1 MRTLSVL
8 FLVFLLAGLSGCS
21 DDDDTTSTGGGGACK
36 VESGG
41 VTTCTQYG
49 DDYPAASIDAA
60 KNACTT
66 GTWLEAGCPATNSNG
81 NCKMVNAGYTVTYYY
96 YGLTG
101 ATGAAIK
108 QGCTGTWTDGET
120 PITEPSTEDPAGDDE
135 SDDPST
141 TDPSED
147 PATTDPSDDPAT
159 TDPSDD
165 PATTDPSEDPA
176 TTDPTEDSVP
186 VDFAGTL
193 IAFGSNPAT
202 PVPGMTVTVLSN
214 TTGETVPDFTATTSA
229 ADGKVTFADV
239 PSGKIGFKVAGV
251 VGADSVRLFRDTYQF
266 NIDASATSEVLWIVP
281 EAVYSQAPMG
291 AGLQVQAGKSVA
303 AGGVYWVNGQVEE
316 PVACATVEIVD
327 GGAGQ
332 IRYFGDNNLPAP
344 FEGFTGMTDGATLY
358 KGINRVNGYYLIANM
373 EPGEI
378 TVRALVGTTE
388 IGRTTFFNFADSINI
403 GNIYASGDANPSTTT
418 TCTEAYS
425 ATF

>member
-8 FLVFLLAGLSGCS
+8 FLLVFLLAGLAGCS
-21 DDDDTTSTGGGGACK
+21 DDDETTSTGGGGACK
-36 VESGG
+36 VKSGG

-49 DDYPAASIDAA
+49 DDYPSASINAA

-66 GTWLEAGCPATNSNG
+66 GSWLDAGCPTANANG
-81 NCKMVNAGYTVTYYY
+81 NCKMVNAGYTITYYY

-108 QGCTGTWTDGET
+108 QGCSGTWTDGEA
-120 PITEPSTEDPAGDDE
+120 PIPAPPTEDPAGDDE
-135 SDDPST
+135 SDDP
-141 TDPSED
+141 
-147 PATTDPSDDPAT
+147 ATTDPSDDPT
-159 TDPSDD
+159 NGEQSDD
-165 PATTDPSEDPA
+165 PATTDPSEDPT
-176 TTDPTEDSVP
+176 TTDPTEDIVP

-193 IAFGSNPAT
+193 IAFGSNPPT
-202 PVPGMTVTVLSN
+202 PVPQMTVTVLSN
-214 TTGETVPDFTATTSA
+214 ATGEAVPEFTATTSA
-229 ADGKVTFADV
+229 ADGKVTFADL

-251 VGADSVRLFRDTYQF
+251 VGADTVRVFRDTYQF

-418 TCTEAYS
+418 ACTEAYS